1 MLIVMQKLHDT
12 SGRFLLVTFLEK
24 LKREDGSQRDTV
36 TCLLENGRDCFEIK
50 SSFREIRVDETFE
63 DNFTCFSWFLD
74 FISSTAIQVN

>member
-50 SSFREIRVDETFE
+50 NSFREIRLNEILRITLRVSLGF
-63 DNFTCFSWFLD
+63 WILYH
-74 FISSTAIQVN
+74 QL